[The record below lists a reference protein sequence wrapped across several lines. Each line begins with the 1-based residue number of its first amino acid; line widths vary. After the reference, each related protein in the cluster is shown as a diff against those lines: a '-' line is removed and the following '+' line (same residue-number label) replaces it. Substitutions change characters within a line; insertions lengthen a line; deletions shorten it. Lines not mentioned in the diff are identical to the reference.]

1 MADANATA
9 AAAAAAAEG
18 FNWQIVGYI
27 ATAFAMIYR
36 LPQIYKM

>member
-1 MADANATA
+1 MADAANAT
-9 AAAAAAAEG
+9 AAAAAAEG